1 MTIISPLNAFQKLLV
16 SEVLKLV
23 KLMLIV
29 PATNALSERSCLM
42 LHRFKFYL
50 QSSITSELLSSYL
63 IIATC
68 KKKVDKP
75 KLV

>member
-1 MTIISPLNAFQKLLV
+1 
-16 SEVLKLV
+16 
-23 KLMLIV
+23 MLIV

-50 QSSITSELLSSYL
+50 RSSITSELLSSYL